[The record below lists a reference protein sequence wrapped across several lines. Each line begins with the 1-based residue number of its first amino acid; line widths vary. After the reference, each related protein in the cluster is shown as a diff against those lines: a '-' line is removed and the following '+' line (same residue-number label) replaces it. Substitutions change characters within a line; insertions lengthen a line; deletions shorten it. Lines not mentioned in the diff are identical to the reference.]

1 MNVIGIDLG
10 GTWIKAVLVDGAGE
24 IINQEYRSTHGNPGT
39 QPEGSDQ
46 SAVAV
51 STPWK
56 EAIRETINEL
66 KAKSPAPVA
75 AIGLSAPG
83 LPNDANTCIARMPG
97 RLQGLEFFD
106 WSKFLGQPVHVLNDA
121 QAATMAEFKLG
132 AARGYTHALMLM
144 LGTGVGGGLILNGQ
158 LYQGLFQKAG
168 HLGHICI
175 DNGGDRDIVG
185 IPGSLEDA
193 IGNATV
199 GKRSLGKYQTTYEL
213 LEAHRQQVPFATWLW
228 LDSVRKLAI
237 GISSLV
243 NVFSPEVVVLGG
255 GITQANQQLFE
266 PLAEFM
272 DLYEWRAGEQAV
284 PIVQARFGDFAG
296 AIGAASFAVSRTE

>member
-1 MNVIGIDLG
+1 MNAIGIDLG
-10 GTWIKAVLVDGAGE
+10 GTWIKAVLLNGAGE
-24 IINQEYRSTHGNPGT
+24 IIAQEYRPTHGNRDPSPG
-39 QPEGSDQ
+39 PSDP

-56 EAIRETINEL
+56 EAIRETVDAL
-66 KAKSPAPVA
+66 KTKSSAPVA

-83 LPNDANTCIARMPG
+83 LPNDTNTCIARMPG
-97 RLQGLEFFD
+97 RLQGLELFD
-106 WSKFLGQPVHVLNDA
+106 WSEFLGQPVHVLNDA
-121 QAATMAEFKLG
+121 QAATMAEFRLG
-132 AARGYTHALMLM
+132 AARGYTHVLMLM

-168 HLGHICI
+168 HLGHVCV
-175 DNGGDRDIVG
+175 DNQGDRDIVG

-213 LEAHRQQVPFATWLW
+213 LEAHRHQVPFATWLW
-228 LDSVRKLAI
+228 LDSIRKLAI
-237 GISSLV
+237 GISSLI

-255 GITQANQQLFE
+255 GITQADEQLFE
-266 PLAEFM
+266 PLSEFM
-272 DLYEWRAGEQAV
+272 TLYEWRPGGQAI
-284 PIVQARFGDFAG
+284 PIVQARFGDIAG
-296 AIGAASFAVSRTE
+296 AIGAASFAISRMQ